1 MQQIK
6 QILDTRLANPGDT
19 MPVTGHL
26 DEKGYSLGG
35 HDFVLP
41 DGIDYDLVLTNAGE
55 GILATGMLKAHVE
68 GTCDRCLG
76 KAEFDVA
83 GEVDEYYLFKAPAEP
98 MTDDEDDDVDFAL
111 VGDDSTIDL
120 TDALSSALLME
131 TPFVVLCREDC
142 KGLCPVCGAN
152 LNEVDCGHAAQIEA
166 EREQD
171 RLDAS
176 PFAALRNLDL
186 GDDE

>member
-1 MQQIK
+1 MQQVK

-19 MPVTGHL
+19 MPVAGHL

-41 DGIDYDLVLTNAGE
+41 EGIDYDLVLTNAGE

-98 MTDDEDDDVDFAL
+98 MADDEDDDVD
-111 VGDDSTIDL
+111 
-120 TDALSSALLME
+120 
-131 TPFVVLCREDC
+131 
-142 KGLCPVCGAN
+142 
-152 LNEVDCGHAAQIEA
+152 
-166 EREQD
+166 
-171 RLDAS
+171 
-176 PFAALRNLDL
+176 
-186 GDDE
+186 